1 MYKVLVVEDEDM
13 VRKGIVMTID
23 WAGLNC
29 QVAGEAENGQEGV
42 KKAESLKPDLVITD
56 LKMPRMDGVE
66 MIAQLRSRGCQ
77 ARFIILTAF
86 GDFKFAQSALRLG
99 VSDYLLKPLK
109 EGDLEQAL
117 RRIIS
122 QMEGEVKTEKQEEA
136 SSVGFYLPKRTGNK
150 YVDEA
155 IRYISEH
162 YMQDITIST
171 VADYLEISEGYL
183 SRVFKRETDYTFTS
197 YLSHYRIEAAM
208 ELLKNCRV
216 KVYEV
221 ADKVGFG
228 DTAWFSAQFK
238 KILGISPSEYQ
249 DRCEKI
255 TEKFRI
261 TNEK

>member
-1 MYKVLVVEDEDM
+1 MYKVMIVEDEDM
-13 VRKGIVMTID
+13 VRNGIVMTID
-23 WAGLNC
+23 WAALNC
-29 QVAGEAENGQEGV
+29 QVVGEAGNGQEGV
-42 KKAESLKPDLVITD
+42 DKAQCLKPDLVVTD

-66 MIAQLRSRGCQ
+66 MIAQLRSKGCQ
-77 ARFIILTAF
+77 ARFVILTAF

-109 EGDLEQAL
+109 DGDLEQAL

-122 QMEGEVKTEKQEEA
+122 QMDGEKQTEKQTE
-136 SSVGFYLPKRTGNK
+136 SSVNGFHLPKRTGNK

-162 YMQDITIST
+162 YRQDITIST

-197 YLSHYRIEAAM
+197 YLSHYRIEIAM

-221 ADKVGFG
+221 ADQVGFG

-238 KILGISPSEYQ
+238 KILGVSPSEYQ
-249 DRCEKI
+249 SSCI
-255 TEKFRI
+255 
-261 TNEK
+261 NNN